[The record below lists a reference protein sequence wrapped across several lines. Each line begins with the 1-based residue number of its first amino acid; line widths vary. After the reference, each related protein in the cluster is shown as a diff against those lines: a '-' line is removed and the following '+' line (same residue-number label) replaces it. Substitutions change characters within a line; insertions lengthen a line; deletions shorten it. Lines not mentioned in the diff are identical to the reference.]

1 MSGPLGGL
9 VDGDTTF
16 VGDTI
21 VDGANSD
28 DGSAQLGSASRPRVR
43 DAGVG
48 EVRFRCIRRYGVE
61 GALVYVDPPCRRM
74 TRRSGT

>member
-1 MSGPLGGL
+1 MSGPLERL

-21 VDGANSD
+21 IDY
-28 DGSAQLGSASRPRVR
+28 GSAQLGSASKPGVR

-61 GALVYVDPPCRRM
+61 GALVYVDPPYRRM